1 MLLLSTMRSQDEH
14 LSVLSGLGGDCSHLL
29 FRKTALL
36 AAWRKDSRRILL
48 VTYVRGDS
56 GTAREGAAA
65 IQTRGQT
72 PLILGGGKN
81 VVSV

>member
-1 MLLLSTMRSQDEH
+1 MRSQDEH

-36 AAWRKDSRRILL
+36 AAWRKDSGKILP